1 MANIIIKRM
10 GNNKVKVI
18 EIYRK
23 VTNTGLAEAKQVVDE
38 LQNGKEIVISLD
50 DTEQFV
56 IDDVI
61 RQFTEVGAY
70 AYEDRYKGIKNSFAS
85 ALEETENAEQSVD
98 TDISEMTISG
108 VKQKKYTDVGNLGRE
123 ATMTKL
129 IEAGKVAKEL
139 EELSTSKGNII
150 SKISEQKKEMENIR
164 EYVPVNNKLWI
175 GPLIVMALSVP
186 LMITIPVGIIVGLVW
201 HHYSAK
207 KYKQNYIE
215 EHSAENNSNAEKYR
229 EENIAPLE
237 SKLTETSNKIDAL
250 YECGKVQEAIDF
262 VGEDLFSYGCIE
274 DLYNLIKSRKAD
286 NLKEALNLYD
296 DTLHKARME
305 EMQAAIQN
313 ASEIAAIEAT
323 KQTAYTKEI
332 AKSSHQAATAAK
344 ATAHHTRQI
353 DRNTRRFR

>member
-98 TDISEMTISG
+98 TDISEMTTSG

-207 KYKQNYIE
+207 KYKQNYIG
-215 EHSAENNSNAEKYR
+215 
-229 EENIAPLE
+229 
-237 SKLTETSNKIDAL
+237 TQ
-250 YECGKVQEAIDF
+250 C
-262 VGEDLFSYGCIE
+262 
-274 DLYNLIKSRKAD
+274 RK
-286 NLKEALNLYD
+286 
-296 DTLHKARME
+296 
-305 EMQAAIQN
+305 
-313 ASEIAAIEAT
+313 
-323 KQTAYTKEI
+323 
-332 AKSSHQAATAAK
+332 
-344 ATAHHTRQI
+344 
-353 DRNTRRFR
+353 